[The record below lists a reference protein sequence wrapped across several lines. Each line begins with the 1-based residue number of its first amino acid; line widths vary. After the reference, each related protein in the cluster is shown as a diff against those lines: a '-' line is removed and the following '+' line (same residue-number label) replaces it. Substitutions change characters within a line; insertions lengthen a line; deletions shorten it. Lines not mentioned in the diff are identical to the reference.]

1 MAFCSKCGAQVAD
14 GAAFCDSCGARLG
27 IAPQPVRN
35 NPVYSAPAPK
45 KRKTGLLIGLAA
57 LLVVGIVIG
66 VLFLTGVL
74 GGGAKGVVGGGT
86 KTVVGTWVCT
96 HTDMDGRQARMVLVL
111 EKDGEGYAYR
121 EEDGEKTFFPMSWDE
136 GTLFDGS
143 DPAAYT
149 WEGDTL
155 TVAIEEDSLVFTRA
169 ADDGS
174 AGSSALQPGRYRL
187 TQIYENG
194 LDISYEIEEYYG
206 EVILQLS
213 ETHSGSISFDG
224 EYEEIPDWDRHFIT
238 LDGRLW
244 FYRCDGSQFT
254 LYYWGEEWTFTREG

>member
-1 MAFCSKCGAQVAD
+1 MAFCSNCGAQVED
-14 GAAFCDSCGARLG
+14 GAAFCDSCGARLVS
-27 IAPQPVRN
+27 ARRP
-35 NPVYSAPAPK
+35 SAPAAKGSK
-45 KRKTGLLIGLAA
+45 KGLVITLAA

-74 GGGAKGVVGGGT
+74 GGGAKSVE
-86 KTVVGTWVCT
+86 GTWVCLQ
-96 HTDMDGRQARMVLVL
+96 TDREGYQARLVLVL
-111 EKDGEGYAYR
+111 EKGGEGYAYR

-136 GTLFDGS
+136 DTLFDGS

-169 ADDGS
+169 ADDDS

-187 TQIYENG
+187 TQIHENG

-213 ETHSGSISFDG
+213 ETHSGSMTIDG
-224 EYEEIPDWDRHFIT
+224 EYNEIPDWDRHFIK

-244 FYRCDGSQFT
+244 FYRCDGAQFT

>member
-1 MAFCSKCGAQVAD
+1 
-14 GAAFCDSCGARLG
+14 
-27 IAPQPVRN
+27 
-35 NPVYSAPAPK
+35 
-45 KRKTGLLIGLAA
+45 
-57 LLVVGIVIG
+57 
-66 VLFLTGVL
+66 
-74 GGGAKGVVGGGT
+74 
-86 KTVVGTWVCT
+86 
-96 HTDMDGRQARMVLVL
+96 MVLVL

-136 GTLFDGS
+136 DTLFDGN

-194 LDISYEIEEYYG
+194 LDISYEIEQYYG

-213 ETHSGSISFDG
+213 ETHSGSMTIDG
-224 EYEEIPDWDRHFIT
+224 EYNEIPDWDRHFIK
-238 LDGRLW
+238 LDSRLW

-254 LYYWGEEWTFTREG
+254 LYYWGEEWTFTRID